1 MNTQLKTKLNRL
13 VGAKVLDIEEL
24 KKLVIKI
31 SDPWEEVRGILK
43 NKKVDAVKYQR
54 KIRKELDRKL
64 NYC

>member
-1 MNTQLKTKLNRL
+1 M
-13 VGAKVLDIEEL
+13 DIEEL